1 MPNNKNKKEIVT
13 RSYSAEFRVE
23 ENEEAGNI
31 VVGRP
36 IVYDEKTNLGW
47 FEEIIERGALDEAD
61 LKDVLFFV
69 NHDIS
74 KIPLAR
80 SRNNNKNS
88 TMQLKVDDAGLEI
101 KAKLDIENNTE
112 AKNLYSAISRGDITG
127 MSFMFVIDDEEWE
140 NLDSDLPLR
149 HIKKIS
155 IVREVSAVCFPAYEA
170 TTINARDKVALDNAK
185 VALESARASLE
196 SEKSNSNE
204 ITLLKE
210 KNLNL
215 INLMR
220 N

>member
-1 MPNNKNKKEIVT
+1 MPKEKEIKVVT
-13 RSYSAEFRVE
+13 RSYDAEFRVE
-23 ENEEAGNI
+23 ENEETGNT

-36 IVYDEKTNLGW
+36 IVYNQKTNLGW
-47 FEEIIERGALDEAD
+47 FEEIIERGALDEAN

-69 NHDIS
+69 NHDTS

-88 TMQLKVDDAGLEI
+88 TMQLKVDDEGLEI
-101 KAKLDIENNTE
+101 KAKLDVENNTE

-170 TTINARDKVALDNAK
+170 TSINARDKVALDNAK
-185 VALESARASLE
+185 KALESARASLE
-196 SEKSNSNE
+196 SDKNISNE
-204 ITLLKE
+204 ITLLKQ
-210 KNLNL
+210 KNQNL
-215 INLMR
+215 IDLYQN
-220 N
+220 